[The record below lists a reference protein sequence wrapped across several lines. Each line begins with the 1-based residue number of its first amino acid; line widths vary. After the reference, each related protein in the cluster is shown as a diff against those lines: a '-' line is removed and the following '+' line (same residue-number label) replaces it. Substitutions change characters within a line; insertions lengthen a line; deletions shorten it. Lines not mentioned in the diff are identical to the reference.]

1 MTKEREFSYI
11 AENEG
16 RVDLISSRVLSIP
29 RSVFSYPSMSIM
41 VDGKAVRKSERIKEG
56 SKVEIKYT
64 EEVMEGLEK
73 EDIPLSVLY
82 EDDDILVIDKAQG
95 MSVHPGAGNWSG
107 TVANA
112 LLGLYGED
120 FETGDDSMRPGI
132 VHRLDKDTSG
142 VMVIA
147 KTKEAH
153 LSLTTQFS
161 THSNEKYYLAL
172 SKASLPRAKAILTR
186 GLSGTGT
193 TGRSSLLQIG
203 KVKERM
209 PLPNTVSWGRES
221 TVLS

>member
-120 FETGDDSMRPGI
+120 FETGDAHSPPRSRRRGRPLLSVEDEGLLLSRTG
-132 VHRLDKDTSG
+132 HCPRR
-142 VMVIA
+142 
-147 KTKEAH
+147 KTQKAPDYPSSAISTILFLH
-153 LSLTTQFS
+153 P
-161 THSNEKYYLAL
+161 THSSSSPL
-172 SKASLPRAKAILTR
+172 S
-186 GLSGTGT
+186 
-193 TGRSSLLQIG
+193 
-203 KVKERM
+203 
-209 PLPNTVSWGRES
+209 VSTSE
-221 TVLS
+221 

>member
-95 MSVHPGAGNWSG
+95 MSVHPGAGNWSCS
-107 TVANA
+107 
-112 LLGLYGED
+112 EC
-120 FETGDDSMRPGI
+120 S
-132 VHRLDKDTSG
+132 SW
-142 VMVIA
+142 
-147 KTKEAH
+147 
-153 LSLTTQFS
+153 SLW
-161 THSNEKYYLAL
+161 
-172 SKASLPRAKAILTR
+172 R
-186 GLSGTGT
+186 GF
-193 TGRSSLLQIG
+193 R
-203 KVKERM
+203 
-209 PLPNTVSWGRES
+209 NW
-221 TVLS
+221 